1 MNRKYLLTL
10 FFCLASIN
18 SFAIGEEAGPAGDEQ
33 LAEIDA
39 LDALGDTQLID
50 AIIHERIERVI
61 ELIEAGANI
70 NIPNAR
76 GFTPLMVAAIT
87 GNGNIVAILVDE
99 DNIEIDTTTSN
110 GMSAITLA
118 AAHRT
123 RINALEELIRAGANL
138 NTADNEGYT
147 PLTMAVTQKNGRA
160 ISRLLNAGA
169 DFTIKNVDGHTA
181 LEIAEDIM
189 EDQSTSSVIR
199 VWLEKQTLNIPW
211 TINIDAKMA
220 KKFSSYLP
228 TWETLRKRLQFRPD
242 ILELLL
248 LINNRLASQKG
259 LNELSSLRVSLPK
272 EIWLIIFEAAFKVKD
287 IFVFPGLKTYK
298 DLGKGDDNPP
308 PPGAGSASAPLMGF

>member
-61 ELIEAGANI
+61 ELIEAGAN
-70 NIPNAR
+70 
-76 GFTPLMVAAIT
+76 
-87 GNGNIVAILVDE
+87 
-99 DNIEIDTTTSN
+99 
-110 GMSAITLA
+110 
-118 AAHRT
+118 
-123 RINALEELIRAGANL
+123 L

-147 PLTMAVTQKNGRA
+147 PLMMAVTQKNGRA

-169 DFTIKNVDGHTA
+169 DFTIKNVDGYTA

-211 TINIDAKMA
+211 TININAKMA

-228 TWETLRKRLQFRPD
+228 TWETLRERLQFRPD
-242 ILELLL
+242 ILKLLL

-287 IFVFPGLKTYK
+287 IFMFPGLKTYK
-298 DLGKGDDNPP
+298 DLGKGDGNPP
-308 PPGAGSASAPLMGF
+308 PPGSGSSSAPLMGF